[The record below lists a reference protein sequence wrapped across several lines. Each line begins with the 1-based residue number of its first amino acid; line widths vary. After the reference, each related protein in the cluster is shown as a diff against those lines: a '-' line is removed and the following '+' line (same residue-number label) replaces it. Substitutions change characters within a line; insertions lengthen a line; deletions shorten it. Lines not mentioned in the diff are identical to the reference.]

1 MSEVKSK
8 SIINKFEV
16 NNYENPLLF
25 DIEKYTGKKFDRLVY
40 NNYRITNLAM
50 KFGEH
55 FFTLYLVLSTKDQ
68 TFDCVI
74 AIQSILYF
82 NIPIFIYSFVQCFL
96 NNEYILI
103 LPTLIF
109 PIFLFLL
116 CACYAKCRSH
126 DSRIDFIYS
135 KDFDRIFIG
144 IVNYKLNGYSR
155 TFEYKTD
162 EIEKFLFQKSEHKN
176 GHTKFTVLLKNETMI
191 QIKEFKVID
200 AYEQEGI
207 EYILNEKLNK

>member
-74 AIQSILYF
+74 AIQNILYF
-82 NIPIFIYSFVQCFL
+82 NIPIFIIV
-96 NNEYILI
+96 
-103 LPTLIF
+103 
-109 PIFLFLL
+109 LFNV
-116 CACYAKCRSH
+116 
-126 DSRIDFIYS
+126 F
-135 KDFDRIFIG
+135 
-144 IVNYKLNGYSR
+144 
-155 TFEYKTD
+155 
-162 EIEKFLFQKSEHKN
+162 
-176 GHTKFTVLLKNETMI
+176 
-191 QIKEFKVID
+191 
-200 AYEQEGI
+200 
-207 EYILNEKLNK
+207 